1 MNLDNVVQI
10 RCTRRGHISLRFFF
24 FTEGIGVYY
33 SNYYMALWQKS
44 WNNGD

>member
-1 MNLDNVVQI
+1 MLSRFVVLEEV
-10 RCTRRGHISLRFFF
+10 ISLLGFFF

>member
-1 MNLDNVVQI
+1 MLSRFVVLEEV
-10 RCTRRGHISLRFFF
+10 ISLLGFF